1 LVNASSGYL
10 TAKNREEDY
19 PKNTRIKAED
29 STKSKIDVEEELE
42 NFLTLEESDA
52 MVAQTRPSSKSV

>member
-10 TAKNREEDY
+10 TAKDREEDY

-29 STKSKIDVEEELE
+29 STKSKVDVEEKSSK
-42 NFLTLEESDA
+42 FCLTLGESDA
-52 MVAQTRPSSKSV
+52 RVA